1 MKRKRLSTLMLLI
14 VIAALS
20 TALAVREWRDARQ
33 RARLAAQEAVLL
45 REGAKLLMNAQKA
58 INETSKQA
66 GGAGDKP

>member
-1 MKRKRLSTLMLLI
+1 MKRMRLSKLMLLI

-45 REGAKLLMNAQKA
+45 RETAQDLMNAQKA
-58 INETSKQA
+58 INGTADQA
-66 GGAGDKP
+66 RGAGDKP